1 MKKLKGTITKHKTTR
16 PEKSKCVHDITRPTS
31 TIKLLERRVMVCP
44 EERLGVCT
52 ECKRCYKILVK
63 DGKYFLQ
70 EEVGADGDF

>member
-1 MKKLKGTITKHKTTR
+1 
-16 PEKSKCVHDITRPTS
+16 
-31 TIKLLERRVMVCP
+31 MVCP
-44 EERLGVCT
+44 EERLGICT